1 MLISAIG
8 ICGENEDKVCDGAVA
23 QGSVGV
29 VDELG
34 GGKEGAL
41 QLQSVDE
48 YGDVAVIRVSPS
60 QGVSDGA
67 ASEGGEPSVPRPA
80 R

>member
-8 ICGENEDKVCDGAVA
+8 ICGENEDKVCGGAVA

-34 GGKEGAL
+34 GGKEERC
-41 QLQSVDE
+41 SSNRWMSTE
-48 YGDVAVIRVSPS
+48 TS
-60 QGVSDGA
+60 Q
-67 ASEGGEPSVPRPA
+67 
-80 R
+80 